1 MASNLTAPSFA
12 IFKATRDALDS
23 ELSDATRAIKAIP
36 GHASAPMGLTPDH
49 VKARPDWQA
58 ARLRVDCAFAAL
70 RAFNEVN
77 VKRYA
82 REIRAERDA
91 KRERALSGE

>member
-1 MASNLTAPSFA
+1 MASNMTAPNFA
-12 IFKATRDALDS
+12 AFKSAQALLDA
-23 ELSDATRAIKAIP
+23 ELSAATEAIKAIP
-36 GHASAPMGLTPDH
+36 GHASGPMGLTPDR
-49 VKARPDWQA
+49 VKALPAWRA
-58 ARLRVDCAFAAL
+58 ARARVDCAFAAL

>member
-1 MASNLTAPSFA
+1 MASNLIAPSFA
-12 IFKATRDALDS
+12 VFKATRDAMEA
-23 ELSDATRAIKAIP
+23 ELSAAMKEIQAIP
-36 GHASAPMGLTPDH
+36 GHASGPMGLTPSA
-49 VKARPDWQA
+49 VKALPAWQA
-58 ARLRVDCAFAAL
+58 ARARVDRAFAAV
-70 RAFNEVN
+70 RAFNGAN